1 MTKKPCFFPVDL
13 SSTSFHLTSFL
24 IPSFGTDNTQNQET
38 KKVQFYTLLLDK
50 IILVPIDSF
59 ENFFLLIGSRSNTSF
74 HDLDCGHYKTPEA
87 GAVLQTAFN
96 A

>member
-13 SSTSFHLTSFL
+13 SSTSFHPTSFL
-24 IPSFGTDNTQNQET
+24 IPSFGPDNTRNQET

-50 IILVPIDSF
+50 IILVEETAPRTF
-59 ENFFLLIGSRSNTSF
+59 VLIGSRSNTSF